1 MRISKVTTKT
11 GDKGE
16 TGMGDGKR
24 VSKDHPN
31 MVFQGDL
38 DELNSH
44 LGLAMAI
51 GENGYWIEA
60 LTSIQ
65 QDIFNIGGEASMP
78 ETDMTLLKVDRVSF
92 LESSI
97 ESMNG
102 ELPPLKE
109 FILPGGDEFCARL
122 HVARAVCRR
131 TERSC
136 VTLMN
141 SGVNVKSWLQ
151 YLNRLSDYLF
161 VLVRYVNQKN
171 DGEEALWDREK

>member
-24 VSKDHPN
+24 VSKDHPA

-44 LGLAMAI
+44 LGLALAA
-51 GENGYWIEA
+51 GEDQKWIEA

-65 QDIFNIGGEASMP
+65 QDIFNMGGEASMP
-78 ETDMTLLKVDRVSF
+78 ETELSLLDESRIGV
-92 LESSI
+92 LEASI
-97 ESMNG
+97 EKMNS

-109 FILPGGDEFCARL
+109 FILPGGDDFCARL
-122 HVARAVCRR
+122 HVARSVCRR
-131 TERSC
+131 AERSC

-141 SGVNVKSWLQ
+141 SGMDVKFWLQ

-161 VLVRYVNQKN
+161 VLVRYANQKN
-171 DGEEALWDREK
+171 DGSEALWDREK

>member
-16 TGMGDGKR
+16 TGLGDGKR
-24 VSKDHPN
+24 VPKDHPA

-44 LGLAMAI
+44 LGLALAI
-51 GENGYWIEA
+51 
-60 LTSIQ
+60 LTDDESGKDLTEIQ
-65 QDIFNIGGEASMP
+65 QDIFNIGGEASIP
-78 ETDMTLLKVDRVSF
+78 EAELSLLDKSRVAF
-92 LESSI
+92 LESAI
-97 ESMNG
+97 EKMNG

-109 FILPGGDEFCARL
+109 FILPGGDDFCARL

-131 TERSC
+131 AERSC
-136 VTLMN
+136 VTLLN
-141 SGVNVKSWLQ
+141 SGTDVKCWLQ

-161 VLVRYVNQKN
+161 VLVRYATQKQ
-171 DGEEALWDREK
+171 GGSESLWKREN

>member
-24 VSKDHPN
+24 VAKDHPV
-31 MVFQGDL
+31 MAFQGDL

-44 LGLAMAI
+44 LGLALTV
-51 GENGYWIEA
+51 GEEE
-60 LTSIQ
+60 LTEGLKSIQ
-65 QDIFNIGGEASMP
+65 QDIFNIGGEASM
-78 ETDMTLLKVDRVSF
+78 
-92 LESSI
+92 LESELALLDDSRISELESAI
-97 ESMNG
+97 EKMNG

-141 SGVNVKSWLQ
+141 TGVDVKSWLQ
-151 YLNRLSDYLF
+151 FLNRLSDYLF
-161 VLVRYVNQKN
+161 VLVRYANQKN
-171 DGEEALWDREK
+171 DGGEALWDREK